1 MTDVLPVALAA
12 LWGALTGALLPR
24 AAYRFTTPQ
33 GTPWRTT
40 CEAADHPLPGWL
52 GTRPCP
58 QCPRTKTAT
67 LPLATATICALLALA
82 TGPRPELAAWLAVT
96 PVATLLT
103 TVDLRVHRLPDPL
116 TLPLTPAVLALL
128 ALATRLPDHTG
139 TYRTALYGALTL
151 GIAYLAL
158 HLLNPSGMGFGD
170 VKLAPALGAALG
182 WYGWPTLMLG
192 TFATF
197 TTGALYGLTLL
208 LTRRATRKSAI
219 PFGPFLLTGTLL
231 GVLAGAYTS

>member
-1 MTDVLPVALAA
+1 MTDVLPVALAV

-40 CEAADHPLPGWL
+40 CEADHVLPGWL
-52 GTRPCP
+52 GTTPCP
-58 QCPRTKTAT
+58 RCQSARAAA
-67 LPLATATICALLALA
+67 LPLWTATICALLALA
-82 TGPRPELAAWLAVT
+82 TGPRPELLAWLTLT

-103 TVDLRVHRLPDPL
+103 AVDLRVHRLPDPL
-116 TLPLTPAVLALL
+116 TLPLTPAVLLLL

-151 GIAYLAL
+151 AAAYLAL

-182 WYGWPTLMLG
+182 WYGWPTLLLG

-197 TTGALYGLTLL
+197 ASGAVYGLILVVSG
-208 LTRRATRKSAI
+208 RANRKSAI
-219 PFGPFLLTGTLL
+219 PFGPFLLMGTLL

>member
-1 MTDVLPVALAA
+1 MNDLLPAALAA
-12 LWGALTGALLPR
+12 LWGAVTGALLPR

-40 CEAADHPLPGWL
+40 CEAGHPLTGWL
-52 GTRPCP
+52 GTTPCRG
-58 QCPRTKTAT
+58 CPRRTAVA
-67 LPLATATICALLALA
+67 LPLLTAAVCALLALA
-82 TGPRPELAAWLAVT
+82 TGPRPELPAWLTLA
-96 PVATLLT
+96 PVAILLT
-103 TVDLRVHRLPDPL
+103 AVDLRVQRLPDPL
-116 TLPLTPAVLALL
+116 TLPLTPALLLLL
-128 ALATRLPDHTG
+128 ALAARLPDHTG

-151 GIAYLAL
+151 AAAYLAL

-170 VKLAPALGAALG
+170 VKLAPAVGAALG

-197 TTGALYGLTLL
+197 TTGALYGLVLL

-231 GVLAGAYTS
+231 GVLLGAYAS

>member
-1 MTDVLPVALAA
+1 MTDLLPVALAA

-40 CEAADHPLPGWL
+40 CEADHPLPGWL

-58 QCPRTKTAT
+58 RCPRTKAVT
-67 LPLATATICALLALA
+67 LPLLTATICALLALA
-82 TGPRPELAAWLAVT
+82 TGPRPELAAWLALT

-116 TLPLTPAVLALL
+116 TLPLTPAVLLLL
-128 ALATRLPDHTG
+128 ALAAQLPDHTG

-151 GIAYLAL
+151 AAAYLAL

-182 WYGWPTLMLG
+182 WYGWPTLLLG

-197 TTGALYGLTLL
+197 ASGALYGLVLVVSG
-208 LTRRATRKSAI
+208 RANRKSAI
-219 PFGPFLLTGTLL
+219 PFGPFLLLGTLL

>member
-1 MTDVLPVALAA
+1 MNDVLPVALAA

-33 GTPWRTT
+33 GTPWRTA
-40 CEAADHPLPGWL
+40 CEADHVLPGWL
-52 GTRPCP
+52 GTTPCP
-58 QCPRTKTAT
+58 RCPRERAAA
-67 LPLATATICALLALA
+67 LPLWTATICALLALA
-82 TGPRPELAAWLAVT
+82 TGPRPELAAWLTLT

-116 TLPLTPAVLALL
+116 TLPLTPAVLLLL
-128 ALATRLPDHTG
+128 ALAAQLPDHTG
-139 TYRTALYGALTL
+139 TYRTALYGALAL
-151 GIAYLAL
+151 AAAYLAL

-182 WYGWPTLMLG
+182 WYGWPTLLLG

-197 TTGALYGLTLL
+197 ASGAVYGLILVISG
-208 LTRRATRKSAI
+208 RANRKSAI

>member
-1 MTDVLPVALAA
+1 MTDLLPAALAA

-40 CEAADHPLPGWL
+40 CEADHPLPGWL

-58 QCPRTKTAT
+58 RCPRTKAVT
-67 LPLATATICALLALA
+67 LPLLTATICALLALA
-82 TGPRPELAAWLAVT
+82 TGPRPELAAWLALT

-116 TLPLTPAVLALL
+116 TLPLTPAVLLLL
-128 ALATRLPDHTG
+128 ALAAQLPDHTG

-182 WYGWPTLMLG
+182 WYGWPTLLLG

-197 TTGALYGLTLL
+197 ASGAVYGLTLVVSG
-208 LTRRATRKSAI
+208 RANRKSAI
-219 PFGPFLLTGTLL
+219 PFGPFLLLGTLL

>member
-33 GTPWRTT
+33 GTPWRTV
-40 CEAADHPLPGWL
+40 CEADHVLPGWL
-52 GTRPCP
+52 GTTPCP
-58 QCPRTKTAT
+58 RCPRRTAAA
-67 LPLATATICALLALA
+67 LPLWTATICALLALA
-82 TGPRPELAAWLAVT
+82 TGPRPELLAWLTLT

-116 TLPLTPAVLALL
+116 TLPLTPAVLLLL
-128 ALATRLPDHTG
+128 ALAAQLPDHTG

-151 GIAYLAL
+151 AAGYLAL

-182 WYGWPTLMLG
+182 WYGWPTLLLG

-197 TTGALYGLTLL
+197 ASGAVYGLILVISG
-208 LTRRATRKSAI
+208 RANRKSAI

>member
-1 MTDVLPVALAA
+1 MSDLLPAALAA
-12 LWGALTGALLPR
+12 LWGALTGALLSR

-40 CEAADHPLPGWL
+40 CEADHSLPGWL
-52 GTRPCP
+52 GPTPCP
-58 QCPRTKTAT
+58 RCPSRTAFT
-67 LPLATATICALLALA
+67 LPLLTATICALLALA

-96 PVATLLT
+96 PVAILLT

-116 TLPLTPAVLALL
+116 TLPLTPAVLLLL
-128 ALATRLPDHTG
+128 AVAAQLPDHTG

-151 GIAYLAL
+151 AAAYLAL

-182 WYGWPTLMLG
+182 WYGWPTLLLG

-197 TTGALYGLTLL
+197 ASGALYGLTLL
-208 LTRRATRKSAI
+208 LTHQATRKSAI

>member
-1 MTDVLPVALAA
+1 MTDLLPAALAA

-40 CEAADHPLPGWL
+40 CEADHPLPGWL

-58 QCPRTKTAT
+58 RCPRPKAVT
-67 LPLATATICALLALA
+67 LPLLTATICALLALA
-82 TGPRPELAAWLAVT
+82 TGPRPELAAWLALT
-96 PVATLLT
+96 PAATLLT

-116 TLPLTPAVLALL
+116 TLPLTPAVLLLL
-128 ALATRLPDHTG
+128 ALAAQLPDHTG

-182 WYGWPTLMLG
+182 WYGWPTLLLG

-197 TTGALYGLTLL
+197 ASGAVYGLTLVVSG
-208 LTRRATRKSAI
+208 RANRKSAI
-219 PFGPFLLTGTLL
+219 PFGPFLLLGTLL

>member
-1 MTDVLPVALAA
+1 MTDLLPAVLSA

-40 CEAADHPLPGWL
+40 CEAEHPLSGWL
-52 GTRPCP
+52 GATPCSR
-58 QCPRTKTAT
+58 CPRKAAAT
-67 LPLATATICALLALA
+67 LPLLTAAICALLALA
-82 TGPRPELAAWLAVT
+82 TGPRPELAAWLALA
-96 PVATLLT
+96 PVATLLA

-128 ALATRLPDHTG
+128 ALATWLPDHTG
-139 TYRTALYGALTL
+139 TYRTALYGALAL
-151 GIAYLAL
+151 GAAYLAL
-158 HLLNPSGMGFGD
+158 HLINPSGMGFGD

-192 TFATF
+192 TFASF
-197 TTGALYGLTLL
+197 ATGALYGVTLL
-208 LTRRATRKSAI
+208 LARRATRKSAI

-231 GVLAGAYTS
+231 GVLVGAYTS

>member
-1 MTDVLPVALAA
+1 MSDLLLSALAA
-12 LWGALTGALLPR
+12 LWGALAGALLPR

-40 CEAADHPLPGWL
+40 CEADHVLPGWL
-52 GTRPCP
+52 GTTPCP
-58 QCPRTKTAT
+58 GCPGRTAAT
-67 LPLATATICALLALA
+67 LPLATAAISALLALA
-82 TGPRPELAAWLAVT
+82 TGPRPELAAWLILT

-116 TLPLTPAVLALL
+116 TLPLTPAVLTLL

-151 GIAYLAL
+151 AAAYLAL

-182 WYGWPTLMLG
+182 WYGWPTLLLG

-197 TTGALYGLTLL
+197 ASGAIYGLILVVSG
-208 LTRRATRKSAI
+208 RANRKSAI
-219 PFGPFLLTGTLL
+219 PFGPFLLLGTLL

>member
-1 MTDVLPVALAA
+1 MTDLLPVALAA
-12 LWGALTGALLPR
+12 LWGAATGAFLPR

-33 GTPWRTT
+33 GTPWRQT
-40 CEAADHPLPGWL
+40 CEAAGHPLTGWL
-52 GTRPCP
+52 GATPCP
-58 QCPRTKTAT
+58 GCPRTTVPA
-67 LPLATATICALLALA
+67 LPLITAMVCALLALA
-82 TGPRPELAAWLAVT
+82 TGPRPELAAWLTLA
-96 PVATLLT
+96 PVATLLAA
-103 TVDLRVHRLPDPL
+103 VDLRVHRLPDPL
-116 TLPLTPAVLALL
+116 TLPLTPAVLVLL
-128 ALATRLPDHTG
+128 ALASRLPDHTG
-139 TYRTALYGALTL
+139 TYRTALYGALAL
-151 GIAYLAL
+151 GAGYLAL

-182 WYGWPTLMLG
+182 WYGWPTVMLG

-197 TTGALYGLTLL
+197 TAGALYGLALL

>member
-1 MTDVLPVALAA
+1 MTDVLPVALAV
-12 LWGALTGALLPR
+12 LWGALTGGLLPR

-40 CEAADHPLPGWL
+40 CEADHVLPGWL
-52 GTRPCP
+52 GTTPCP
-58 QCPRTKTAT
+58 RCQSARAAA
-67 LPLATATICALLALA
+67 LPLWTATICALLALA
-82 TGPRPELAAWLAVT
+82 TGPRPELLAWLTLT

-103 TVDLRVHRLPDPL
+103 AVDLRVHRLPDPL
-116 TLPLTPAVLALL
+116 TLPLTPAVLLLL

-151 GIAYLAL
+151 AAAYLAL
-158 HLLNPSGMGFGD
+158 HLINPSGMGFGD

-182 WYGWPTLMLG
+182 WYGWPTLLLG

-197 TTGALYGLTLL
+197 ASGAVYGLILVVSG
-208 LTRRATRKSAI
+208 RANRKSAI
-219 PFGPFLLTGTLL
+219 PFGPFLLMGTLL

>member
-1 MTDVLPVALAA
+1 MSDLLLAALAA
-12 LWGALTGALLPR
+12 LWGALAGALLPR

-33 GTPWRTT
+33 GTPWRTA
-40 CEAADHPLPGWL
+40 CEADHELPGWL

-58 QCPRTKTAT
+58 QCPRPKTAG
-67 LPLATATICALLALA
+67 LPLATAAICILLALA
-82 TGPRPELAAWLAVT
+82 TGPRPELAAWLLLT

-116 TLPLTPAVLALL
+116 TLPLTPAVLTLL

-151 GIAYLAL
+151 AAAYLAL

-182 WYGWPTLMLG
+182 WYGWPTLLLG

-197 TTGALYGLTLL
+197 ASGAIYGLALVVSG
-208 LTRRATRKSAI
+208 RANRKSAI
-219 PFGPFLLTGTLL
+219 PFGPFLLLGTLL

>member
-1 MTDVLPVALAA
+1 MTDLLPLTLAA

-40 CEAADHPLPGWL
+40 CEADHPLTGWL
-52 GTRPCP
+52 GTTPCP
-58 QCPRTKTAT
+58 GCPRTTAVT
-67 LPLATATICALLALA
+67 LPAVTAAICALLALA
-82 TGPRPELAAWLAVT
+82 TGPRPELAAWLTLT
-96 PVATLLT
+96 PVAILLT

-116 TLPLTPAVLALL
+116 TLPLTPAVLLLL
-128 ALATRLPDHTG
+128 ALATQLPDHTG

-151 GIAYLAL
+151 GAAYLAL

-197 TTGALYGLTLL
+197 TTGALYGLALL

>member
-1 MTDVLPVALAA
+1 MTDLLPAALAA

-40 CEAADHPLPGWL
+40 CEADHPLPGWL
-52 GTRPCP
+52 GTTPCP
-58 QCPRTKTAT
+58 RCPRKTAAT
-67 LPLATATICALLALA
+67 LPLLTAAICTLLALA
-82 TGPRPELAAWLAVT
+82 TGPRPELLAWLTLT

-116 TLPLTPAVLALL
+116 TLPLTPAVLLLL
-128 ALATRLPDHTG
+128 ALATWLPDHTG
-139 TYRTALYGALTL
+139 TYRTALYGAAAL
-151 GIAYLAL
+151 GAAYLAL

-182 WYGWPTLMLG
+182 WYGWPTLLLG

-197 TTGALYGLTLL
+197 TTGALYSVTLL
-208 LTRRATRKSAI
+208 LTHRATRKSAI
-219 PFGPFLLTGTLL
+219 PFGPFLLIGTLL

>member
-40 CEAADHPLPGWL
+40 CEADHPLTGWL
-52 GTRPCP
+52 GATPCRR
-58 QCPRTKTAT
+58 CPRTTTPALPTVTA
-67 LPLATATICALLALA
+67 LVCALLALA
-82 TGPRPELAAWLAVT
+82 TGPRPELAAWLTLA

-103 TVDLRVHRLPDPL
+103 AVDLRVHRLPDPL
-116 TLPLTPAVLALL
+116 TLPLTPAVLTLL
-128 ALATRLPDHTG
+128 ALAAQLPDHTG
-139 TYRTALYGALTL
+139 SYRTALYGALTL
-151 GIAYLAL
+151 AAAYLAL

-170 VKLAPALGAALG
+170 VKLAPALGASLG

-192 TFATF
+192 TCATF
-197 TTGALYGLTLL
+197 TTGALYGLALL

-231 GVLAGAYTS
+231 GVLLGAYTS

>member
-1 MTDVLPVALAA
+1 MTDLLPAVLSA

-40 CEAADHPLPGWL
+40 CEAEHPLSGWL
-52 GTRPCP
+52 GATPCSR
-58 QCPRTKTAT
+58 CPRKAAAA
-67 LPLATATICALLALA
+67 LPLLTAAVCALLALA
-82 TGPRPELAAWLAVT
+82 TGPRPELAAWLALA
-96 PVATLLT
+96 PVATLLAA
-103 TVDLRVHRLPDPL
+103 VDLRVHRLPDPL
-116 TLPLTPAVLALL
+116 TLPLTPAILALL
-128 ALATRLPDHTG
+128 ALATWLPDHTG
-139 TYRTALYGALTL
+139 TYRTALYGALAL
-151 GIAYLAL
+151 GAAYLAL

-192 TFATF
+192 TFAAF
-197 TTGALYGLTLL
+197 ATGALYGVTLL

-231 GVLAGAYTS
+231 GVLVGAYTS

>member
-1 MTDVLPVALAA
+1 MSDLLLAALAA
-12 LWGALTGALLPR
+12 LWGALAGALLPR

-33 GTPWRTT
+33 GTPWRTA
-40 CEAADHPLPGWL
+40 CEANHELPGWL

-58 QCPRTKTAT
+58 QCPRAKTAG
-67 LPLATATICALLALA
+67 LPLATATISALLALA
-82 TGPRPELAAWLAVT
+82 TGPRPELAAWLLLT

-116 TLPLTPAVLALL
+116 TLPLTPAVLTLL

-151 GIAYLAL
+151 AAAYLAL

-182 WYGWPTLMLG
+182 WYGWPTLLLG

-197 TTGALYGLTLL
+197 ASGAIYGLALVVSG
-208 LTRRATRKSAI
+208 RANRKSAI
-219 PFGPFLLTGTLL
+219 PFGPFLLLGTLL

>member
-1 MTDVLPVALAA
+1 MTDLLPVALAA
-12 LWGALTGALLPR
+12 LWGALAGALLPR

-40 CEAADHPLPGWL
+40 CEADHPLPGWL

-58 QCPRTKTAT
+58 RCPRTKAVT
-67 LPLATATICALLALA
+67 LPLLTATICALLALA
-82 TGPRPELAAWLAVT
+82 TGPRPELAAWLALT

-116 TLPLTPAVLALL
+116 TLPLTPAVLLLL
-128 ALATRLPDHTG
+128 ALAAQLPDHTG
-139 TYRTALYGALTL
+139 TYGTALYGALTL
-151 GIAYLAL
+151 AAAYLAL

-182 WYGWPTLMLG
+182 WYGWPTLLLG

-197 TTGALYGLTLL
+197 ASGALYGLVLVVSG
-208 LTRRATRKSAI
+208 RANRKSAI
-219 PFGPFLLTGTLL
+219 PFGPFLLLGTLL

>member
-1 MTDVLPVALAA
+1 MTDLLPVVLAA

-33 GTPWRTT
+33 GMPWRTA
-40 CEAADHPLPGWL
+40 CEAADHPLTGWL
-52 GTRPCP
+52 GTTPCS
-58 QCPRTKTAT
+58 QCPHTKAAT
-67 LPLATATICALLALA
+67 LPLLTAAICALLALA
-82 TGPRPELAAWLAVT
+82 TGPRPELAAWLALT
-96 PVATLLT
+96 PVAVLLAA
-103 TVDLRVHRLPDPL
+103 VDVRVHRLPDPL

-128 ALATRLPDHTG
+128 ALAAWLPDHTG
-139 TYRTALYGALTL
+139 TWRTALYGALAL
-151 GIAYLAL
+151 GAGYLAL

-192 TFATF
+192 TFAAF
-197 TTGALYGLTLL
+197 ATGALYGLALVVA
-208 LTRRATRKSAI
+208 RRADRKSAI

-231 GVLAGAYTS
+231 GVLVGAYTS

>member
-40 CEAADHPLPGWL
+40 CEADHPLTGWL
-52 GTRPCP
+52 GTTPCRR
-58 QCPRTKTAT
+58 CPRTTAPA
-67 LPLATATICALLALA
+67 LPAVTALMCALLALA
-82 TGPRPELAAWLAVT
+82 TGPRPELPAWLTLA

-103 TVDLRVHRLPDPL
+103 AVDLRVHRLPDPL

-128 ALATRLPDHTG
+128 ALAAQLPDHTG

-151 GIAYLAL
+151 AAVYLAL

-170 VKLAPALGAALG
+170 VKLAPALGASLG

-192 TFATF
+192 TCATF
-197 TTGALYGLTLL
+197 MTGALYGLALL

-219 PFGPFLLTGTLL
+219 PFGPFLLMGTLL
-231 GVLAGAYTS
+231 GVLLGAYTS

>member
-1 MTDVLPVALAA
+1 MSDLLPVALAA

-33 GTPWRTT
+33 GTPWRTA
-40 CEAADHPLPGWL
+40 CEADHPLPGWL
-52 GTRPCP
+52 GPTPCP
-58 QCPRTKTAT
+58 RCSGRTAAA
-67 LPLATATICALLALA
+67 LPLLTAAICALLALA
-82 TGPRPELAAWLAVT
+82 TGPRPELAVWLALT

-103 TVDLRVHRLPDPL
+103 AVDLRVHRLPDPL
-116 TLPLTPAVLALL
+116 TLPLTPAVLLLL
-128 ALATRLPDHTG
+128 AVAAQLPEHTG

-151 GIAYLAL
+151 GVAYLAL

-208 LTRRATRKSAI
+208 LTHRATRKSAI